1 MRSEPSLPGDPGA
14 PPDEA
19 PRLVKYAILGALA
32 VAVAG
37 GIWLWSR
44 YGLMVWLTSAYLAIC
59 G

>member
-1 MRSEPSLPGDPGA
+1 MRSEPTLPNDPDT
-14 PPDEA
+14 PPGEV
-19 PRLVKYAILGALA
+19 PRLVRYVGFGGLA

-37 GIWLWSR
+37 GLWLWSR

>member
-1 MRSEPSLPGDPGA
+1 MRTEPSLPSDPDT
-14 PPDEA
+14 PPGEA
-19 PRLVKYAILGALA
+19 PRLVKYAVLGGLALA
-32 VAVAG
+32 VVG